1 MVDAYRYTLDNGLRI
16 VVHTDTST
24 PMAAVNLLYD
34 VGAKDEHPE
43 RTGFAHLF
51 EHLMFGGSDNIPSFD
66 EPLQHAGGENNA
78 FTNNDFTNYYIT
90 LPAQN
95 IETAFWLESDRMLRL
110 AFSERSLEVQR
121 SVVIEEFN
129 QNYLNRPYGDMWM
142 LLRQLAYRQHPY
154 RWCTIGISPEHIRR
168 ATLADVQDFFYS
180 HYAPN
185 NAILS
190 VAGLLQPDRVLE
202 LAQRWF
208 GPIARRNV
216 PVRKLPAEPQQTA
229 PRELEVQRDVPFNA
243 LMLAFHMPHRT
254 HPDFYTAD
262 LITDALSGGK
272 SGRLYHR
279 LVKEQQLFS
288 GINSFVT
295 GDIDNGLLVVQG
307 QLYPT
312 TSFDQ
317 AERAIAHE
325 LQLLAQC
332 PLPHHELQ
340 KLHNRYEANSK
351 FEEISVLNK
360 AMNLAFH
367 ELIGSASDINLE
379 VARYRAVDS
388 QRVQKLAS
396 TMLHP
401 NNRSTL
407 RYIANKQ

>member
-1 MVDAYRYTLDNGLRI
+1 MDATKYTLDNGLRI
-16 VVHTDTST
+16 AVHTDTST

-66 EPLQHAGGENNA
+66 EPLQRAGGENNA

-142 LLRQLAYRQHPY
+142 LLRQLAYKQHPY
-154 RWCTIGISPEHIRR
+154 RWCTIGISPEHIRH
-168 ATLADVQDFFYS
+168 ATLAEVEDFFYS

-185 NAILS
+185 NAILT
-190 VAGLLQPDRVLE
+190 VAGPLQPDRVLE

-216 PVRKLPAEPQQTA
+216 HPRRLPAEPQQTA
-229 PRELEVQRDVPFNA
+229 PRELEAQRDVPFNA
-243 LMLAFHMPHRT
+243 LMMAYHMPNRT

-272 SGRLYHR
+272 SGRLYQR

-288 GINSFVT
+288 GINCFVT
-295 GDIDNGLLVVQG
+295 GDIDSGLLVVQG
-307 QLYPT
+307 QLFPN
-312 TSFDQ
+312 TSFES

-325 LQLLAQC
+325 LEQLAQC

-351 FEEISVLNK
+351 FEEINVLNK
-360 AMNLAFH
+360 AMNLAFY
-367 ELIGSASDINLE
+367 ELIGSALDINHE
-379 VARYRAVDS
+379 VERYRAVDA
-388 QRVQKLAS
+388 QRVLHLAS
-396 TMLHP
+396 SMLQP
-401 NNRSTL
+401 SNRSTL
-407 RYIANKQ
+407 RYIASKQ